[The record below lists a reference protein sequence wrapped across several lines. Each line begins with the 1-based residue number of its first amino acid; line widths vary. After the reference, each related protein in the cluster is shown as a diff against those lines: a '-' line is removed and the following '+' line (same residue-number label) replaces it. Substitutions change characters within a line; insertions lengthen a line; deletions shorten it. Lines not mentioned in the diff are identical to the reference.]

1 MEQLTSF
8 PYCVMHANRRNPVF
22 PPMPGK
28 TIWSLIP
35 QNNRHCFVDRFGHTH
50 FQNIPEN
57 TICQLGVNRSNNIKI
72 NRTLDF
78 FNKREYTYPI
88 NSKPHPVFDPQNHQE
103 IVLDIV
109 SNLTQISSWTLR
121 GFSKQHTNIDLY
133 LRLTRKN
140 VNALA
145 TRTLHTGFRSVFAT
159 FCKNYSKLEQEYEK
173 GIMDHKTWAATLK
186 ECAENLTKHS
196 HLA

>member
-1 MEQLTSF
+1 M
-8 PYCVMHANRRNPVF
+8 R
-22 PPMPGK
+22 
-28 TIWSLIP
+28 
-35 QNNRHCFVDRFGHTH
+35 
-50 FQNIPEN
+50 
-57 TICQLGVNRSNNIKI
+57 QLGVTISNNMKI

-78 FNKREYTYPI
+78 LNEKEYNYYI
-88 NSKPHPVFDPQNHQE
+88 NPKLHRTFDPQNHQE

-121 GFSKQHTNIDLY
+121 GFSKQRVNIDLY

-145 TRTLHTGFRSVFAT
+145 TRTLNTRFQSIFRT
-159 FCKNYSKLEQEYEK
+159 FCKKYDTLEQEYKK
-173 GIMDHKTWAATLK
+173 GLLDHKTWATTLK